1 MWHLVKYDQK
11 WTFFVKMDMGVIKWL
26 ILSIDIQIGQDVYTF
41 SKKKKQ
47 RCSRMRH
54 GAKWDMYT
62 INFGKENITY
72 KCLQVVGKSHIDR

>member
-41 SKKKKQ
+41 SKKKNK
-47 RCSRMRH
+47 
-54 GAKWDMYT
+54 GVVEWDMEPNGT
-62 INFGKENITY
+62 CTP
-72 KCLQVVGKSHIDR
+72 